1 MLSAFGMQPIFAILR
16 LTVQAAIRNRLVV
29 ILSLLLIAGV
39 VALPIF
45 IKHDGTARGLTQIL
59 LTYTLSMTTAILGFA
74 SMWLG
79 CGTLARE
86 IEESQMQMVVVKP
99 IARWK
104 IWVGKFLGIMTLNAF
119 LLVLAG
125 TAVFF
130 LLQWKA
136 RSLSPK
142 EIEVLR
148 NEVMVSRASAAEPV
162 PDYQSEANKIIRERL
177 KGEVPPDINV
187 DELRTYI
194 TEQVRASLEVVPPG
208 RGRQW
213 TIDLGP
219 PSRVKDLP
227 LFVRAKF
234 NAAKAPESGS
244 FETFWELGIA
254 ESARLYRT
262 NILMAPDAT
271 TEFQVPANLFDENG
285 VLSIRIYNYGDTP
298 LIFPLGDGME
308 VLFRE
313 GGFAL
318 NYYRGLGVVL
328 CWLAVLSAMGLAA
341 SSLLSFPVATFC
353 TLGLLIV
360 GMSTGTLKQVIEEG
374 GIMGVNHETGLV
386 DTPTFLD
393 SFAVAASKGTLKL
406 LNLARGFS
414 PIDNLSTGRSVG
426 WLELVRA
433 VFQMVVVMCGGFAAL
448 GIYIFSRRELASA
461 QTHL

>member
-1 MLSAFGMQPIFAILR
+1 MQPIFAILR
-16 LTVQAAIRNRLVV
+16 LTVQAAIRNRLVI
-29 ILSLLLIAGV
+29 ILGLLLLCGV
-39 VALPIF
+39 VALPVF

-59 LTYTLSMTTAILGFA
+59 LAYTLSMTTALLGFA

-99 IARWK
+99 VARWQ
-104 IWVGKFLGIMTLNAF
+104 IWVGKFLGIMALNAF
-119 LLVLAG
+119 LLLVAG
-125 TAVFF
+125 TAIFF

-142 EIEVLR
+142 EIAVLK
-148 NEVMVSRASAAEPV
+148 NEVMVSRASAAEPT
-162 PDYQSEANKIIRERL
+162 PDYQGQATKIIKERL

-187 DELRTYI
+187 AELKTYI
-194 TEQVRASLEVVPPG
+194 TEQVKASLEVVAPG
-208 RGRQW
+208 LGRQW
-213 TIDLGP
+213 TINLGSA
-219 PSRVKDLP
+219 SRVKDLP
-227 LFVRAKF
+227 LYIRAKF

-244 FETFWELGIA
+244 FETFWELGVP

-262 NILMAPDAT
+262 NILMAPDAVS
-271 TEFQVPANLFDENG
+271 EFQVPPNLAGEDG
-285 VLSIRIYNYGDTP
+285 VLTVRFYNYGDTP
-298 LIFPLGDGME
+298 LIFPLADGME

-318 NYYRGLGVVL
+318 NFYRGLGVVL
-328 CWLAVLSAMGLAA
+328 CWLAVLTALGLTA

-353 TLGLLIV
+353 TLGLLVV

-374 GIMGVNHETGLV
+374 GIMGVNHETGFV
-386 DTPTFLD
+386 ETPTFLD
-393 SFAVAASKGTLKL
+393 SFAVASAKGTLKV

-414 PIDNLSTGRSVG
+414 PIDNLSSGRSVG
-426 WLELVRA
+426 WLELA
-433 VFQMVVVMCGGFAAL
+433 QAFFQMVVVICGAFGAL

-461 QTHL
+461 QNHL